1 MPFRSLRV
9 FRRHVVIAGDPGI
22 AVGTTIQSSAAVVG
36 EFGATTKCYAAN
48 SANTFATSETTT
60 AVAGNTSKNAAAYSA
75 AIIRSYAS
83 QGRGCQSTAPHH
95 P

>member
-1 MPFRSLRV
+1 VPFRSLRV
-9 FRRHVVIAGDPGI
+9 FRQHVVIAGDPGI
-22 AVGTTIQSSAAVVG
+22 AAGTTIKSSAAVVG
-36 EFGATTKCYAAN
+36 EFGATIKCAAN

-60 AVAGNTSKNAAAYSA
+60 AVAGNTSKKAAAYSA

-83 QGRGCQSTAPHH
+83 QGRGCQSTVPHH